1 MKNKSDKTKG
11 NNKYPE
17 DSNLKKHNSNSEVI
31 RNSAETLDD
40 SISFSTQKASNSI
53 GLQDV

>member
-53 GLQDV
+53 GL